1 MGEEEEE
8 EGAAGSTKDD
18 DKASSQ
24 KSGSAEQKSDTRR
37 DSIGDKPT
45 KMNKSHSSPDMNA
58 YHRSKFNLPDFSHTK
73 SRLLELPTHKRI
85 KQDNEWLS
93 GPFAPSFLMNPNH
106 LPMLQS
112 GRLRPV
118 IKETQRNDVV
128 AAAKR
133 LSYAIGSLSR
143 SSSDLRSF
151 T

>member
-37 DSIGDKPT
+37 DSIGEKPT
-45 KMNKSHSSPDMNA
+45 KMNKSQSSPDMNA
-58 YHRSKFNLPDFSHTK
+58 YHRSKFNLPDFSDTK

-93 GPFAPSFLMNPNH
+93 GPFAPSFLMNPND

-112 GRLRPV
+112 GRIRPV

-133 LSYAIGSLSR
+133 LSYALGSLKR
-143 SSSDLRSF
+143 SNSDLRSF